1 MGKFPYDERMQIP
14 QSKKHWYALNAWT
27 FNLDTW
33 GGNLITNN
41 YKLPFFT
48 SFELSSFL
56 FVYFENNTKI
66 YAIIKQWATMNK
78 VFEN

>member
-1 MGKFPYDERMQIP
+1 MGKFAYDEGMQIW

-27 FNLDTW
+27 FNLDAW
-33 GGNLITNN
+33 GGHLITNN
-41 YKLPFFT
+41 YKLPCFT
-48 SFELSSFL
+48 SFELRSFL
-56 FVYFENNTKI
+56 FVYIENNTNI